1 VGEKKWSLFTQFCCP
16 SDEADEQQI
25 QKKKHVG
32 NDHVSVIWSEHC
44 TEYDPEVIKSQFN
57 FVHVIIYPL
66 QNGLYRIQ
74 IKKKD
79 QIPSFGPLVDGAL
92 VSPKL
97 LPLLVRATLINANRV
112 VRVAT
117 TQGAIVSCWFASVL
131 PLISPCVSGSSG
143 AGSRK
148 APSRDCGQ
156 VSKGSGFS
164 FVDDGNH
171 GSKCDAGMGASNRA
185 RRHV

>member
-1 VGEKKWSLFTQFCCP
+1 VFDQYF

-32 NDHVSVIWSEHC
+32 NDHVSVIWSEHHA
-44 TEYDPEVIKSQFN
+44 EYDPEIIKSQFN

-74 IKKKD
+74 IKKKE

-92 VSPKL
+92 VSPQL
-97 LPLLVRATLINANRV
+97 LPVLVKYFKLCCFSIFIDYKYNFQVRATLINANRV

-117 TQGAIVSCWFASVL
+117 TQGAIVSQPFL
-131 PLISPCVSGSSG
+131 
-143 AGSRK
+143 
-148 APSRDCGQ
+148 
-156 VSKGSGFS
+156 S
-164 FVDDGNH
+164 F
-171 GSKCDAGMGASNRA
+171 
-185 RRHV
+185 